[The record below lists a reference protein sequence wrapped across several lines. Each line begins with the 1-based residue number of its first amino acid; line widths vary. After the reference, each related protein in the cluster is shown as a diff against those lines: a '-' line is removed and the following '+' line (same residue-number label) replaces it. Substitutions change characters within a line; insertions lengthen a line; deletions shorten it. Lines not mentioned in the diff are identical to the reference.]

1 MSISAPSRAT
11 NGAAVP
17 QSFAALPEGLAQWV
31 QGFVGKPGR
40 LLIDGEWVE
49 AASGKIFDT
58 LNPATEES
66 LGSVAHGEAEDVER
80 AVGAA
85 RRCFDD
91 ERSDWRRM
99 TPSER
104 GKVIHRIGDL
114 IERHADELAALETLD
129 NGKPLAIA
137 KAADVALAAD
147 LFHYMS
153 GWATKIEGH
162 TIPISAVTS
171 PGSEFLAYTRREPVG
186 VVGQIIPWNFPLLM
200 AAWKLG
206 PALAAGVTVV
216 LKPAEQTPLSALR
229 LGELMLEAGLPAGV
243 VNIVTGFGETAGAAI
258 AGHMAIDKVSFTG
271 STATG
276 KQILHASVDN
286 LKRVTLELGGKSPHI
301 IMPDADI
308 GAAARNAAAGFV
320 MLTGQVCVAGTRIL
334 VQESVLDEFTSELA
348 KAVTA
353 FRVGDP
359 FEAETM
365 LGPVVSAEQLERVN
379 SYVSIGVGEGARIAL
394 GGGRFDGPGYF
405 VEPTV
410 FTGVRND
417 MRLAREEIFGPV
429 AALIPFGDVDE
440 AVRIANDTEY
450 GLAAAVATSNVSTAH
465 TLARKLRAGVVWV
478 NTYSEL
484 DATFPFGGYKQSG
497 IGRELGDKSLESF
510 TELKSVFIRL

>member
-1 MSISAPSRAT
+1 M
-11 NGAAVP
+11 AV
-17 QSFAALPEGLAQWV
+17 W
-31 QGFVGKPGR
+31 
-40 LLIDGEWVE
+40 
-49 AASGKIFDT
+49 KI
-58 LNPATEES
+58 A
-66 LGSVAHGEAEDVER
+66 
-80 AVGAA
+80 
-85 RRCFDD
+85 
-91 ERSDWRRM
+91 
-99 TPSER
+99 
-104 GKVIHRIGDL
+104 
-114 IERHADELAALETLD
+114 
-129 NGKPLAIA
+129 
-137 KAADVALAAD
+137 
-147 LFHYMS
+147 
-153 GWATKIEGH
+153 
-162 TIPISAVTS
+162 
-171 PGSEFLAYTRREPVG
+171 
-186 VVGQIIPWNFPLLM
+186 
-200 AAWKLG
+200 
-206 PALAAGVTVV
+206 PALACGNTVI
-216 LKPAEQTPLSALR
+216 LKPAEQTPLTALR
-229 LGELMLEAGLPAGV
+229 FGEILAETGLPDGV

-258 AGHMAIDKVSFTG
+258 AGHPGIDKVSFTG

-308 GAAARNAAAGFV
+308 AAAARNAAVGFV

-348 KAVTA
+348 QAVTA

-359 FEAETM
+359 FAEETM
-365 LGPVVSAEQLERVN
+365 LGPVVSAEQFERVN
-379 SYVSIGVGEGARIAL
+379 SYVSIGLDEGARLAL
-394 GGGRFDGPGYF
+394 GGGQLDSPGYF

-410 FTGVRND
+410 FTEVRND

-429 AALIPFGDVDE
+429 AALIGFREVDE

-484 DATFPFGGYKQSG
+484 DSTFPFGGFKQSG